1 MITSLNLYKDSIF
14 NSTNK
19 HVVAIDTT
27 LYRAPNFKYDRLI
40 QQQIIISAL
49 DGTTYKIFDTYIDIK
64 AEILQANSNY
74 LLVTYA
80 RLEYDYEDGKMPFVK
95 YYRINRIEDRPNII
109 RLYWELDTF
118 MTYWQYL
125 DFFAPNNYGV
135 KINRTNKLLPNIYY
149 YGDKG
154 AGFTVT
160 SQPIIKSLF
169 KFGPDIKYLGIN
181 VIFSLKYNTYNQNN
195 HEVSTVQMCCWKVEN
210 PKLKLTAYDMIYDV
224 YTNVISIFEFA
235 NKDEDFKKCEVLN
248 CYIVPDNLITQ
259 GNRLLGKAHTVNNNG
274 IQTIDIYNARNSELT
289 GEKIISIKNAF
300 YKSHIKIGNKLY
312 ELPFIVGSYAIRL
325 VTITSN
331 YNVQIVLRISGYA
344 DIDVTGNFKVP
355 IMNSSSE
362 TSAEQ
367 ANRILSE
374 GLQGIAALVGVLATV
389 LTGGA
394 AVPALIGSGLAV
406 GNIISKEQTAAQNHI
421 LSTGGASGEIGFNT
435 WDFLKVSFND
445 NAYIDLYTY
454 INTNDEKKEGLKS
467 IKRYYQQ
474 IGAVCQIGL
483 SSINDLNN
491 FSDFIINSSDPDFE
505 TIGLPSHTYAEF
517 DCLPRGLPKEICEEI
532 RRICNEGLYI
542 KWL

>member
-14 NSTNK
+14 NSTNR
-19 HVVAIDTT
+19 HCVAIDTT
-27 LYRAPNFKYDRLI
+27 LYRAPNLKYDRLI
-40 QQQIIISAL
+40 QNQIIISDL
-49 DGTTYKIFDTYIDIK
+49 DGTTYKIFDEYIDVK

-74 LLVTYA
+74 LLTTYA
-80 RLEYDYEDGKMPFVK
+80 RLEYDYEDGEMPFVK

-118 MTYWQYL
+118 MTYWQYV
-125 DFFAPNNYGV
+125 DFFAPNHYSI
-135 KINRTNKLLPNIYY
+135 KINRTNKLVPNIYY

-154 AGFTVT
+154 TGFTVT
-160 SQPIIKSLF
+160 SQPVRRSLF
-169 KFGPDIKYLGIN
+169 RFNPDIQYLGIN

-195 HEVSTVQMCCWKVEN
+195 NEVSTVQMCCWKVEL
-210 PKLKLTAYDMIYDV
+210 PKLTLTAYDMIYDV

-259 GNRLLGKAHTVNNNG
+259 GNRFLGKAHTVNNNG
-274 IQTIDIYNARNSELT
+274 VQTINIYNAENYNLT
-289 GEKIISIKNAF
+289 GEDIISVNNAF
-300 YKSHIKIGNKLY
+300 YNSNLKIGNKLY
-312 ELPFIVGSYAIRL
+312 ELPFIVGSYDIRV

-331 YNVQIVLRISGYA
+331 YNVQIVLRISGYS
-344 DIDVTGNFKVP
+344 DMDVTGNFKVP

-367 ANRILSE
+367 ANRILNE
-374 GLQGIAALVGVLATV
+374 GLQGIAALVGVVATV

-394 AVPALIGSGLAV
+394 AAPALIGSGLAV
-406 GNIISKEQTAAQNHI
+406 GNMISQEQTVAQNHI

-445 NAYIDLYTY
+445 NAYIELYTY
-454 INTNDEKKEGLKS
+454 INTLDEKEEGLKS
-467 IKRYYQQ
+467 VKRYYQQ
-474 IGAVCQIGL
+474 QGAVCQIGL
-483 SSINDLNN
+483 SSINDLNKFPN
-491 FSDFIINSSDPDFE
+491 FIINSSDPDFE
-505 TIGLPSHTYAEF
+505 VIGNPSHTYAEF
-517 DCLPRGLPKEICEEI
+517 DCLPRGLSKEICEEI
-532 RRICNEGLYI
+532 RSICNEGIYI